1 MLTVATAPGP
11 RTGLVPVAPHGRG
24 ARNTRMLIPRLSA
37 VTVAVVTGTEGP
49 SQTHIPPDSELGTR
63 ATKSATS
70 TRQTCTYATSRCCGA
85 SEADSIRVS

>member
-11 RTGLVPVAPHGRG
+11 RADLVPVAPDGRG

-49 SQTHIPPDSELGTR
+49 SQTHIPPDSELGALQSQLHQR
-63 ATKSATS
+63 DRPARNRQVAAAAPP
-70 TRQTCTYATSRCCGA
+70 RQTPSG
-85 SEADSIRVS
+85 